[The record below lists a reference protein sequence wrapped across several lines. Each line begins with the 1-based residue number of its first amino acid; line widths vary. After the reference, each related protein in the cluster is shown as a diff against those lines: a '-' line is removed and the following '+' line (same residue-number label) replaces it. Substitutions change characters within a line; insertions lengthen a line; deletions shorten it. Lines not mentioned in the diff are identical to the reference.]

1 MTFTSLLDLSQDID
15 FHWLLSMSFL
25 CWGLTLTFV
34 YAVSVLRLD
43 IDMCL
48 CRFCVEAWHWHLS
61 MSFLCWGLTLTFVYV
76 VSVLRLDIDI
86 CLCRFCVQAWHRNGS
101 GSCLSFRSS
110 LFSHLMLLLT
120 RKLQNQG
127 FLVVKL
133 KSFHH
138 TWLINE
144 FITAFDY
151 SFWYRQTFLSK
162 LASLLNKKPIYI
174 PTRI

>member
-15 FHWLLSMSFL
+15 FHWL
-25 CWGLTLTFV
+25 
-34 YAVSVLRLD
+34 
-43 IDMCL
+43 
-48 CRFCVEAWHWHLS
+48 LS

-101 GSCLSFRSS
+101 CSCLSFRSS

-151 SFWYRQTFLSK
+151 SFGIVKPFFLNWRHYWIK
-162 LASLLNKKPIYI
+162 NPFTSLPVFNSLCL
-174 PTRI
+174 